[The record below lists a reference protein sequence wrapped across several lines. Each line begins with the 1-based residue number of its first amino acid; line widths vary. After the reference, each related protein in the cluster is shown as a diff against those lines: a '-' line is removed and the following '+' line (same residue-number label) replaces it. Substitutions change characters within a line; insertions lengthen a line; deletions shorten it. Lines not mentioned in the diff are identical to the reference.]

1 MTGNDAETLA
11 AWVSAYVAETS
22 RDENVER
29 FVAHVN
35 AAILAEL
42 PELADDPVVV
52 AELHASTKAQFQVFL
67 SLLERQEQEL
77 LLPPQAVDL
86 ALLIARRRLE
96 LSVLLKIYRVG
107 AGAVWDFFTQ
117 VAASVPADGPD
128 RTEVLIYLWDHGG
141 TWINDAVERL
151 IGVFYEEREATLHG
165 ALARR
170 SETVHALLRGDPVPL
185 DTASADLGH
194 PLRGPQTAVVL
205 WADEGGSADS
215 LVMLND
221 LAAGVARAVG
231 ARALTVPA
239 GHREV
244 WVWLSSSRPV
254 TAGELLA
261 ALDARK
267 DGAGAR
273 AAMGITADGRE
284 GFRQSHREAVDAQR
298 WAVATGSSARLT
310 AYADVELACLMGGDG
325 PRVRGLITRELGALA
340 KDDPGL
346 ERVRETLTAF
356 LSLGGNVDRTA
367 SQLTVHKNTVRY
379 RLAQA
384 EDLIGHPLTE
394 RRTEIAVALH
404 CLQRT
409 GTLSPD

>member
-1 MTGNDAETLA
+1 MAGNDTEALA

-42 PELADDPVVV
+42 PELADDPLLVTV
-52 AELHASTKAQFQVFL
+52 LHASTKAQFQVFL
-67 SLLERQEQEL
+67 SLLERKEQEL

-86 ALLIARRRLE
+86 ALLVARRRLE
-96 LSVLLKIYRVG
+96 LAVLLKIYRVG
-107 AGAVWDFFTQ
+107 AGAVWDFFTE

-141 TWINDAVERL
+141 TWINEAVEHL

-170 SETVHALLRGDPVPL
+170 SETVHALLRGDPVSL
-185 DTASADLGH
+185 DTASVDLGH
-194 PLRGPQTAVVL
+194 PLRGPQTALVL

-221 LAAGVARAVG
+221 LAAGIARSVG

-244 WVWLSSSRPV
+244 WVWLSSSRPL
-254 TAGELLA
+254 ASADLLA
-261 ALDARK
+261 ALDARPS
-267 DGAGAR
+267 GVEAR
-273 AAMGITADGRE
+273 AAMGITADGSE

-298 WAVATGSSARLT
+298 WAVATGSSERL
-310 AYADVELACLMGGDG
+310 ASYADVELACLVGGDG
-325 PRVRGLITRELGALA
+325 PRVRGLIARELGALA
-340 KDDPGL
+340 KDGAGL

-356 LSLGGNVDRTA
+356 LMFGGSVDRTA
-367 SQLTVHKNTVRY
+367 SHLTVHKNTVRY

-384 EDLIGHPLTE
+384 EELIGHPLTD

-404 CLQRT
+404 CLERA
-409 GTLSPD
+409 GALPAD